1 MSETLKS
8 VLIWG
13 TIALAISILMVTKN
27 SSAMV
32 LSASF
37 MLKLWA
43 VIVGTLI
50 GLGGALAGDAI
61 RRFALPAGFFTTG
74 GMTSI
79 LRMRIF
85 WAVGPQS
92 IGVLLGVIL
101 GVSWVL
107 S

>member
-27 SSAMV
+27 TSAMV

-37 MLKLWA
+37 LLKLWA
-43 VIVGTLI
+43 VIVGTAL
-50 GLGGALAGDAI
+50 GLAGAMAGDAL
-61 RRFALPAGFFTTG
+61 RRFALPSGFFTTG

-85 WAVGPQS
+85 WSVGPQA
-92 IGVLLGVIL
+92 IGMLLGVIL
-101 GVSWVL
+101 GASWVL